1 MLSNTRRTY
10 IMAKA
15 LLLTEEVLDAE
26 KDIRYRESSDLQD
39 VQELLQETEYA
50 QWVPILLT
58 TMDVRL

>member
-15 LLLTEEVLDAE
+15 LLLTEGVLDAE

-39 VQELLQETEYA
+39 VQELLQEMQYA
-50 QWVPILLT
+50 QWVPILQGEANAST
-58 TMDVRL
+58 